1 MYENSSTPTK
11 IPQRVRKRDNKV
23 KTFAPKDSK
32 IDSSLKDSKIDSSLN
47 DFRKDSL
54 PKYNEKLNRLKNLEE
69 EYQNITEKKI
79 LLI

>member
-32 IDSSLKDSKIDSSLN
+32 IDSSLKDSKIDS
-47 DFRKDSL
+47 L

-79 LLI
+79 FLI